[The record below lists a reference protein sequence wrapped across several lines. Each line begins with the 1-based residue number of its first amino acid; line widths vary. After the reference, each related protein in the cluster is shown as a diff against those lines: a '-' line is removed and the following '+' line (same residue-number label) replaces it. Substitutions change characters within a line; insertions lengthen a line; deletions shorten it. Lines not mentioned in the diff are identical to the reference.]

1 MNEQLLEE
9 LLEQVKKHNEIQESI
24 KREMEL
30 QNDLIA
36 YYLRKGKEVSF
47 GTMEVGMEVEDIKAK
62 RRN

>member
-1 MNEQLLEE
+1 MNENVLKGLIDAVERN
-9 LLEQVKKHNEIQESI
+9 NEIQEGI

-47 GTMEVGMEVEDIKAK
+47 GTMEVGVEVEDIKAK